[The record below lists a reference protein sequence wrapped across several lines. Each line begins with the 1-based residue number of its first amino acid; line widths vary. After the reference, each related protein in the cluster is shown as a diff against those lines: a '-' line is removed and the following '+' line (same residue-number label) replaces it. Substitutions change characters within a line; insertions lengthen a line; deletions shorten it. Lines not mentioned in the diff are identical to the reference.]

1 MNIINKTG
9 LTLGVLAFVGFAA
22 LSVLEL
28 KAQMAE
34 GEARLIEVEQGL
46 ISRVVAE
53 DLAKVAQGMEAYSFE
68 NDNQLNDRLSAVE
81 SRTEFV
87 FMVLIDDFNI
97 LDLTNEDGAPKYYR
111 IAPPAPAAPAIP
123 APAAPAQPA
132 APAAL
137 APAAQ

>member
-9 LTLGVLAFVGFAA
+9 LTLGVLAFVGFVA

-28 KAQMAE
+28 KALMAE

-46 ISRVVAE
+46 ISRVGAE
-53 DLAKVAQGMEAYSFE
+53 DLAKIASAMEAYSFE